1 MMNELSLPRYI
12 FSYINEQND
21 AKIFDKALNKSIT
34 SGKVQNT
41 GNSVLKFSSN
51 DQKPYEFII
60 VKEEIVLEQDL
71 VVSLTNLILS
81 QLELSRIIPTKTG
94 LEQGN
99 YKERS
104 KSCVESMISNLV
116 FYKWFENKD
125 NISILDIAADIMYRI
140 ATINHP
146 FTNGNKRTALL
157 SAGAFLDSIGL
168 YLYFYKYKTKT
179 DYLEKWETFMLEVAA
194 SKTQGKTEIETLTKI
209 KTKLLDSIWMN
220 FNNEIVLETEIE
232 KSIIKESEHEKI
244 EL

>member
-1 MMNELSLPRYI
+1 MNELSLPKYI
-12 FSYINEQND
+12 FSYINEKND
-21 AKIFDKALNKSIT
+21 ANIFDKALNKSLN
-34 SGKVQNT
+34 SGMVQNT
-41 GNSVLKFSSN
+41 GNYLLRFNSN
-51 DQKPYEFII
+51 NQKPYEFII
-60 VKEEIVLEQDL
+60 VKEEIVLDQDL
-71 VVSLTNLILS
+71 VISLTNLILS

-94 LEQGN
+94 LERGN

-104 KSCVESMISNLV
+104 KNCVESMVSNLV
-116 FYKWFENKD
+116 FYRWFENKD
-125 NISILDIAADIMYRI
+125 NISILDMAADIMYRI

-194 SKTQGKTEIETLTKI
+194 SKIQDKTEDETLINI
-209 KTKLLDSIWMN
+209 KTKLLNSIWMN

-232 KSIIKESEHEKI
+232 KSIIKEPEHEKI